1 MPTQMAPWVGATRHG
16 IDLHVVCA
24 PFDDFGRVPE
34 IDTPDPITVHRLR
47 PVRLRRGQTWWMY
60 PGLGS
65 VIERVRPDLV
75 HVATEVYGLLYSQVD
90 FDRYPV
96 TGHVADNIWS
106 FGSTLESTIRL
117 RRASRIL
124 RRVSGL
130 ASWNEAGLDLARRF
144 GLREGVPTVV
154 VPGRLSTSEPFES
167 AASDR
172 ERHREALGFGS
183 DCVVGFVG
191 RLSRE

>member
-1 MPTQMAPWVGATRHG
+1 
-16 IDLHVVCA
+16 
-24 PFDDFGRVPE
+24 
-34 IDTPDPITVHRLR
+34 
-47 PVRLRRGQTWWMY
+47 MY
-60 PGLGS
+60 PGLGQ

-75 HVATEVYGLLYSQVD
+75 HVATEVYGLFYSQVD

-106 FGSTLESTIRL
+106 FGPKLERTIRL
-117 RRASRIL
+117 HRASRIL
-124 RRVSGL
+124 RRISGL
-130 ASWNEAGLDLARRF
+130 ASWNEAGLDFGRSL

-172 ERHREALGFGS
+172 GPHREALGFGS
-183 DCVVGFVG
+183 DCVRKDWIG
-191 RLSRE
+191 